1 MEKFNLYELN
11 HSHMKDGSSSID
23 HNLVHNTKNYYENKS
38 AHEPNPSSYEPYL
51 NSESKL
57 NLVYKDDD
65 AYENIISPERN
76 IPRNFPRP
84 ILQTNY
90 FQQSAT
96 DAYDQNDL
104 RGKYV
109 NTNIHIV
116 RQK

>member
-1 MEKFNLYELN
+1 M
-11 HSHMKDGSSSID
+11 
-23 HNLVHNTKNYYENKS
+23 VHNTKNYYENKS